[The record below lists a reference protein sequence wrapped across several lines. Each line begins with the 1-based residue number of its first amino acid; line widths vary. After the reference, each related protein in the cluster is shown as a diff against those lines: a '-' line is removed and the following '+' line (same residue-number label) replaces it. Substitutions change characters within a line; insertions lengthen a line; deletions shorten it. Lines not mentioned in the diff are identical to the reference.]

1 MSKYVITD
9 IESITIYS
17 CPFNSQEWK
26 IIDTLKDVKLVN
38 ITDLN
43 KDKEVDICSTQE

>member
-17 CPFNSQEWK
+17 RPFNSQEWK
-26 IIDTLKDVKLVN
+26 IIDTLKDIKLVD
-38 ITDLN
+38 IVDF
-43 KDKEVDICSTQE
+43 KKQKEVDICSTQE